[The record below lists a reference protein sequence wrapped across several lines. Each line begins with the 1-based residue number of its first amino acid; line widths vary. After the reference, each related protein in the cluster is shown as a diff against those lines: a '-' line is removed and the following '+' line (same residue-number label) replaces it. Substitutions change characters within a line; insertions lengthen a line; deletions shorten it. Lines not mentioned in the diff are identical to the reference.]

1 MSNKQLRRNLSGLS
15 SGGDQEQ
22 FIFDI
27 AFSDE
32 TPVQREFLDDMGYPI
47 LVNEILR
54 HDNPTKIDLARLNN
68 GAPLLYQ
75 HNHDLPIGKVVEGSA
90 RIDPDGVGRCQIQ
103 FSAVGDLANE
113 VRLKVIE
120 GTLSKISFGYD
131 LTEYEQVGDDL
142 LAYFAPFEV
151 SIVSV
156 PASDNVGINRNKPE
170 KSEIKLSLNKG
181 IQRNAETNK
190 EIPKMADEIIKEEVV
205 EVIEELE
212 LTPEEIE
219 EIRKMREKRDIDE
232 EEVEEII
239 EEKIELSD
247 DEIRA
252 VRAMREGKRAKPA
265 RTVYRATRS
274 AVSRDSEQNLMK
286 GYDLGKAIRAKVNG
300 SALNGRELE
309 VHQELARNAVSN
321 HGGIFIPGSALARAA
336 SAGVVAS
343 KVTKITPDGL
353 EMSEFLDVVLQ
364 RSVLGRLNIT
374 KYDNLVQ
381 PLTLPKMSKNAVD
394 SFGWVNENGV
404 SPETD
409 IAVESFTMTP
419 KNFTGGIP
427 MSKYSLQTVPD
438 LERIVVDHIMRGS
451 QIALEK
457 TLFAAAGANA
467 SYAPKSINDMFIA
480 TALKSTAFKYDEI
493 LTEIAKMRDAGF
505 YESMT
510 CVMTDATKAA
520 LMTTL
525 KTAGVPGYIV
535 DEITNTMCGL
545 PVETTGLVGD
555 NKIYVGDW
563 SNIVLGSWGS
573 VELDMDDTTYRTS
586 GAVVPRIWL
595 NADVGYRH
603 DGALKVLTPKAG
615 TTTP

>member
-1 MSNKQLRRNLSGLS
+1 MNKQLRRNLSGLAA
-15 SGGDQEQ
+15 GGDEQ
-22 FIFDI
+22 KYIFDI

-32 TPVQREFLDDMGYPI
+32 TPVQREFFDDNGNPI
-47 LVNEILR
+47 LLNEILR
-54 HDNPTKIDLARLNN
+54 HDNPERIDLTRLNN

-103 FSAVGDLANE
+103 FSAVNELANE
-113 VRLKVIE
+113 VRQMVIE

-142 LAYFAPFEV
+142 MAYFAPYEV

-156 PASDNVGINRNKPE
+156 PASDSVGINRE

-190 EIPKMADEIIKEEVV
+190 EIPKMADEIFKE

-212 LTPEEIE
+212 LTPEEVE
-219 EIRKMREKRDIDE
+219 EIRKLRAKREEEEIVEE
-232 EEVEEII
+232 EEVIE
-239 EEKIELSD
+239 EEKIELSE
-247 DEIRA
+247 DEVRA
-252 VRAMREGKRAKPA
+252 VRAMREGKRAKPI
-265 RTVYRATRS
+265 RTVVRATRS
-274 AVSRDSEQNLMK
+274 RDNEQNLMK

-300 SALNGRELE
+300 GQLSGRELE
-309 VHQELARNAVSN
+309 VHQELARSAKSS
-321 HGGIFIPGSALARAA
+321 HGGIFIPGNALARAA
-336 SAGVVAS
+336 GAGVTAT
-343 KVTKITPDGL
+343 KVKSITPDGL
-353 EMSEFLDVVLQ
+353 DMSSFLDVVLQ

-374 KYDNLVQ
+374 KYDNLTQ
-381 PLTLPKMSKNAVD
+381 PLTLPKMTKNAVD
-394 SFGWVNENGV
+394 AFGWVDENGA
-404 SPETD
+404 SPEGD
-409 IAVESFTMTP
+409 ISVESFTMTP
-419 KNFTGGIP
+419 KNFTGGVP

-438 LERIVVDHIMRGS
+438 LERIVVEHIMRGS

-457 TLFAAAGANA
+457 TLFAAAAANSA
-467 SYAPKSINDMFIA
+467 HAPKSINDMFSA
-480 TALKSTAFKYDEI
+480 TALKSATFKYEEI
-493 LTEIAKMRDAGF
+493 LAEIAKMRDLGF

-510 CVMTDATKAA
+510 CVMTDATKAT

-535 DEITNTMCGL
+535 DEITNSMCGL

-555 NKIYVGDW
+555 GKIYVGDW

-573 VELDMDDTTYRTS
+573 VELDMDDTTYRS
-586 GAVVPRIWL
+586 QGAVVPRIWL

-603 DGALKVLTPKAG
+603 DDALKVLTPKAG
-615 TTTP
+615 TTTS

>member
-1 MSNKQLRRNLSGLS
+1 MSKKQLRRNLSGLS

-22 FIFDI
+22 YIFDI

-32 TPVQREFLDDMGYPI
+32 TPVVREFLDDNGYPI

-54 HDNPTKIDLARLNN
+54 HDNPAKIDLSRLNN

-75 HNHDLPIGKVVEGSA
+75 HNHELPIGKVVEGSA

-103 FSAVGDLANE
+103 FSAVGDLTNE
-113 VRLKVIE
+113 VRLKIIE

-131 LTEYEQVGDDL
+131 LTEYELIGEDL
-142 LAYFAPFEV
+142 MTYFAPYEV
-151 SIVSV
+151 SVVSV
-156 PASDNVGINRNKPE
+156 PASDSVGINRNKPE
-170 KSEIKLSLNKG
+170 KSEIKLSLNKN

-190 EIPKMADEIIKEEVV
+190 EIQKMADEIIKEEV
-205 EVIEELE
+205 EQIEELE
-212 LTPEEIE
+212 LTPDEIE
-219 EIRKMREKRDIDE
+219 EIRKMRAKRE
-232 EEVEEII
+232 EEVVEEEEPEE
-239 EEKIELSD
+239 EEKIELT
-247 DEIRA
+247 EEE
-252 VRAMREGKRAKPA
+252 VRSIKAMREGKRAKPV
-265 RTVYRATRS
+265 RPVYRATRS
-274 AVSRDSEQNLMK
+274 RDTEQNLMK
-286 GYDLGKAIRAKVNG
+286 DYNLGKAIRAKMNG
-300 SALNGRELE
+300 GTLNGRELE
-309 VHQELARNAVSN
+309 VHQELARNATSN
-321 HGGIFIPGSALARAA
+321 HGGIFIPGNALARAA
-336 SAGVVAS
+336 GAGVTAS
-343 KVTKITPDGL
+343 KVAKITPDGL
-353 EMSEFLDVVLQ
+353 DMSSFLDVVLQ

-374 KYDNLVQ
+374 KYDNLTT

-394 SFGWVNENGV
+394 SFGWVDENGAG
-404 SPETD
+404 PETD

-419 KNFTGGIP
+419 KNFSGGVP

-438 LERIVVDHIMRGS
+438 LERIVVEHIMRGS

-457 TLFAAAGANA
+457 TLFAAAGVNTAK
-467 SYAPKSINDMFIA
+467 APKSINDMFSA
-480 TALKSTAFKYDEI
+480 TALKSTSYKYEEI
-493 LTEIAKMRDAGF
+493 LAEIAKMRDAGF

-573 VELDMDDTTYRTS
+573 VELDMDDTTYRS
-586 GAVVPRIWL
+586 QGAIVPRIWL

-603 DGALKVLTPKAG
+603 DDALKVLVPKVG
-615 TTTP
+615 P

>member
-1 MSNKQLRRNLSGLS
+1 MNKLRRSLPGLS
-15 SGGDQEQ
+15 AGGDQEQ
-22 FIFDI
+22 YIFDV

-32 TPVQREFLDDMGYPI
+32 TPVQREFLDENGYPI
-47 LVNEILR
+47 IVNEILL
-54 HDNPTKIDLARLNN
+54 HDNPAKIDLSRLNN

-103 FSAVGDLANE
+103 FSAVSDLANE
-113 VRLKVIE
+113 VRQMVLENI
-120 GTLSKISFGYD
+120 LQKISFGYE
-131 LTEYEQVGDDL
+131 LTEYELNGDDL
-142 LAYFAPFEV
+142 TAYFAPYEV

-170 KSEIKLSLNKG
+170 KSQIKLALNKH

-190 EIPKMADEIIKEEVV
+190 ENLKMADEVIKEEVV
-205 EVIEELE
+205 EEVVEELV
-212 LTPEEIE
+212 LTDDEIE
-219 EIRKMREKRDIDE
+219 EIRKMRAKRE
-232 EEVEEII
+232 EEVAEEEIE
-239 EEKIELSD
+239 EEKIELTE
-247 DEIRA
+247 DE
-252 VRAMREGKRAKPA
+252 VRSIKAAREGKRSKPV
-265 RTVYRATRS
+265 RTVRVTRS
-274 AVSRDSEQNLMK
+274 ARDTEQNLMK
-286 GYDLGKAIRAKVNG
+286 DYNLGKAIRAKMNG

-321 HGGIFIPGSALARAA
+321 HGGIFIPGNALARAA
-336 SAGVVAS
+336 GAGVTATKVA
-343 KVTKITPDGL
+343 KITPDGL
-353 EMSEFLDVVLQ
+353 DMSSFLDVVLQ

-374 KYDNLVQ
+374 KYDNLST
-381 PLTLPKMSKNAVD
+381 PLTLPKMTKNAVD
-394 SFGWVNENGV
+394 AFGWVDENGAG
-404 SPETD
+404 PETD

-419 KNFTGGIP
+419 KNFSGGIP

-438 LERIVVDHIMRGS
+438 LERIVVEHIMKGS

-457 TLFAAAGANA
+457 TLFAAAGVNGAK
-467 SYAPKSINDMFIA
+467 APKSINDMFAA
-480 TALKSTAFKYDEI
+480 TTLKETSFQYASI
-493 LTEIAKMRDAGF
+493 LSEIAKMRDAGF

-545 PVETTGLVGD
+545 PVETTGLVGEG
-555 NKIYVGDW
+555 KIYVGDW

-573 VELDMDDTTYRTS
+573 VELDMDDTTYRS
-586 GAVVPRIWL
+586 QGAIIPRIWL

-603 DGALKVLTPKAG
+603 DNALKVLVPKGAS
-615 TTTP
+615 TAP

>member
-1 MSNKQLRRNLSGLS
+1 MSKQLRRNLSGLS

-32 TPVQREFLDDMGYPI
+32 TPVQREFLDEKGYPI

-54 HDNPTKIDLARLNN
+54 HDNPAKIDLTRLNN

-103 FSAVGDLANE
+103 FSAVGELSNE

-120 GTLSKISFGYD
+120 ETLSKISFGYD
-131 LTEYEQVGDDL
+131 LTEYELIGDDL
-142 LAYFAPFEV
+142 MAYFAPYEV

-156 PASDNVGINRNKPE
+156 PASDSVGFNRNKPE
-170 KSEIKLSLNKG
+170 RSEIKLSINKG
-181 IQRNAETNK
+181 TQRNAETNK
-190 EIPKMADEIIKEEVV
+190 ENLKMTDEIIEEVIDV
-205 EVIEELE
+205 VEELE

-219 EIRKMREKRDIDE
+219 EVRKMRAKRDE
-232 EEVEEII
+232 EEVIEEII
-239 EEKIELSD
+239 EEEKIELSD
-247 DEIRA
+247 DEVRA
-252 VRAMREGKRAKPA
+252 VRAMREGKRAKPV

-274 AVSRDSEQNLMK
+274 AASRDSEQNLMK
-286 GYDLGKAIRAKVNG
+286 DYNLGKAIRAKVNG
-300 SALNGRELE
+300 QALNGRELE
-309 VHQELARNAVSN
+309 VHQELARHAKSN
-321 HGGIFIPGSALARAA
+321 HGGIFIPGNALARAA
-336 SAGVVAS
+336 GAGNGVVAS
-343 KVTKITPDGL
+343 KVAKITPDGL
-353 EMSEFLDVVLQ
+353 DMSSFLDVVLQ

-374 KYDNLVQ
+374 KYDNLNQ
-381 PLTLPKMSKNAVD
+381 PLTLPKMTKNAVD
-394 SFGWVNENGV
+394 AFGWVDENGV
-404 SPETD
+404 SPEAD

-419 KNFTGGIP
+419 KNFTGGVP

-438 LERIVVDHIMRGS
+438 LERIVVEHIMRGS

-457 TLFAAAGANA
+457 TLFAAAAANSA
-467 SYAPKSINDMFIA
+467 HAPKSINDMFKA
-480 TALKSTAFKYDEI
+480 TELKSNSFQYAEI

-545 PVETTGLVGD
+545 PVETTGLVGEG
-555 NKIYVGDW
+555 KIYVGDW

-573 VELDMDDTTYRTS
+573 VELDMDDTTYRS
-586 GAVVPRIWL
+586 QGAVVPRIWL

-603 DGALKVLTPKAG
+603 DDALKVLTPKA
-615 TTTP
+615 TTK

>member
-1 MSNKQLRRNLSGLS
+1 MSKKQLRRNLPGLS
-15 SGGDQEQ
+15 AGGDQEKY
-22 FIFDI
+22 IFDI

-32 TPVQREFLDDMGYPI
+32 TPVQREFLDEMGNPI

-54 HDNPTKIDLARLNN
+54 HDNPERIDLTRLNN

-75 HNHDLPIGKVVEGSA
+75 HNHDLPIGKVVEGTA
-90 RIDPDGVGRCQIQ
+90 RIDADGVGRCQIQ

-142 LAYFAPFEV
+142 MAYFAPYEV

-156 PASDNVGINRNKPE
+156 PASDNVGINRE

-181 IQRNAETNK
+181 TRRNAETNK
-190 EIPKMADEIIKEEVV
+190 EIPKMADEIIKEEV
-205 EVIEELE
+205 IEELE
-212 LTPEEIE
+212 LTPEEVE
-219 EIRKMREKRDIDE
+219 EIRKLRAKREEEEIVEE
-232 EEVEEII
+232 EEVIE

-252 VRAMREGKRAKPA
+252 VRAMREGKRAKPI
-265 RTVYRATRS
+265 RTVVRATRS
-274 AVSRDSEQNLMK
+274 RDNEQNLMK

-300 SALNGRELE
+300 GQLSGRELE
-309 VHQELARNAVSN
+309 VHQELARSAKSS
-321 HGGIFIPGSALARAA
+321 HGGIFIPGNALARAA
-336 SAGVVAS
+336 GAGVTAT
-343 KVTKITPDGL
+343 KVKSITPDGL
-353 EMSEFLDVVLQ
+353 DMSSFLDVVLQ

-374 KYDNLVQ
+374 KYDNLTQ
-381 PLTLPKMSKNAVD
+381 PLTLPKMTKNAVD
-394 SFGWVNENGV
+394 AFGWVDENGA
-404 SPETD
+404 SPEGD
-409 IAVESFTMTP
+409 ISVESFTMTP
-419 KNFTGGIP
+419 KNFTGGVP

-438 LERIVVDHIMRGS
+438 LERIVVEHIMRGS

-457 TLFAAAGANA
+457 TLFAAAAANSA
-467 SYAPKSINDMFIA
+467 HAPKSINDMFSA
-480 TALKSTAFKYDEI
+480 TALKSATFKYEEI
-493 LTEIAKMRDAGF
+493 LAEIAKMRDLGF

-510 CVMTDATKAA
+510 CVMTDATKAT

-535 DEITNTMCGL
+535 DEITNSMCGL

-555 NKIYVGDW
+555 GKIYVGDW

-573 VELDMDDTTYRTS
+573 VELDMDDTTYRS
-586 GAVVPRIWL
+586 QGAVVPRIWL

-603 DGALKVLTPKAG
+603 DDALKVLTPKAG

>member
-1 MSNKQLRRNLSGLS
+1 MSKKQLRRNLSVLS

-22 FIFDI
+22 YIFDI

-32 TPVQREFLDDMGYPI
+32 TPVVREFLDDNGYPI

-54 HDNPTKIDLARLNN
+54 HDNPAKIDLSRLNN

-75 HNHDLPIGKVVEGSA
+75 HNHELPIGKVVEGSA

-103 FSAVGDLANE
+103 FSAVGDLTNE
-113 VRLKVIE
+113 IRLKIIE

-131 LTEYEQVGDDL
+131 LTEYELIGEDL
-142 LAYFAPFEV
+142 MAYFAPYEV
-151 SIVSV
+151 SVVSV

-170 KSEIKLSLNKG
+170 KSEIKLSLNKN

-190 EIPKMADEIIKEEVV
+190 EIQKMADEIIKEEV
-205 EVIEELE
+205 EQIEELE
-212 LTPEEIE
+212 LTPDEIE
-219 EIRKMREKRDIDE
+219 EIRKMRAKRE
-232 EEVEEII
+232 EEVVEEEEPEE
-239 EEKIELSD
+239 EEKIELT
-247 DEIRA
+247 EEE
-252 VRAMREGKRAKPA
+252 VRSIKAMREGKRAKPV
-265 RTVYRATRS
+265 RPVYRATRS
-274 AVSRDSEQNLMK
+274 RDTEQNLMK
-286 GYDLGKAIRAKVNG
+286 DYNLGKAIRAKMNG
-300 SALNGRELE
+300 GTLNGRELE
-309 VHQELARNAVSN
+309 VHKELARNATSN
-321 HGGIFIPGSALARAA
+321 HGGIFIPGNALARAA
-336 SAGVVAS
+336 GAGVTAS
-343 KVTKITPDGL
+343 KVAKITPDGL
-353 EMSEFLDVVLQ
+353 DMSSFLDVVLQ

-374 KYDNLVQ
+374 KYDNLTT

-394 SFGWVNENGV
+394 SFGWVDENGAG
-404 SPETD
+404 PETD

-419 KNFTGGIP
+419 KNFSGGVP

-438 LERIVVDHIMRGS
+438 LERIVVEHIMRGS

-457 TLFAAAGANA
+457 TLFAAAGVNTAK
-467 SYAPKSINDMFIA
+467 APKSINDMFSA
-480 TALKSTAFKYDEI
+480 TALKSTSYKYEEI
-493 LTEIAKMRDAGF
+493 LAEIAKMRDAGF

-573 VELDMDDTTYRTS
+573 VELDMDDTTYRS
-586 GAVVPRIWL
+586 QGAIVPRIWL

-603 DGALKVLTPKAG
+603 DDALKVLVPKVG
-615 TTTP
+615 P

>member
-15 SGGDQEQ
+15 AGGDQEQ
-22 FIFDI
+22 YVFDI

-54 HDNPTKIDLARLNN
+54 HDNPAKIDLTRLNN

-103 FSAVGDLANE
+103 FSAIGELANE
-113 VRLKVIE
+113 VRLKVVE

-181 IQRNAETNK
+181 TQRNAETPNK
-190 EIPKMADEIIKEEVV
+190 EILKMADEIIKEEVI

-212 LTPEEIE
+212 LTPDEIE
-219 EIRKMREKRDIDE
+219 EIRKMREKRDEEVIE
-232 EEVEEII
+232 EEIV
-239 EEKIELSD
+239 EEKIELSE

-252 VRAMREGKRAKPA
+252 VRAMRDGKRAKPV
-265 RTVYRATRS
+265 RTVVRATRS
-274 AVSRDSEQNLMK
+274 AASRDTEQNLLK
-286 GYDLGKAIRAKVNG
+286 DYNLGKAIRAKVNG
-300 SALNGRELE
+300 DALSGRELE
-309 VHQELARNAVSN
+309 VHQELARNAKSS
-321 HGGIFIPGSALARAA
+321 HGGIFIPGNALARAA
-336 SAGVVAS
+336 GAGVVAS

-353 EMSEFLDVVLQ
+353 DMSSFLDVVLQ

-374 KYDNLVQ
+374 KYDNLTQ
-381 PLTLPKMSKNAVD
+381 PLTLPKMTKNAVD
-394 SFGWVNENGV
+394 AFGWVDENGV

-419 KNFTGGIP
+419 KNFTGGVP

-438 LERIVVDHIMRGS
+438 LERIVVEHIMRGS

-457 TLFAAAGANA
+457 TLFAAAGANSA
-467 SYAPKSINDMFIA
+467 HAPKSINDMFTA
-480 TALKSTAFKYDEI
+480 TALKSTSFQYSDI
-493 LTEIAKMRDAGF
+493 LQEIAKMRDAGF

-525 KTAGVPGYIV
+525 KTDGVPGYIV

-545 PVETTGLVGD
+545 PVETTGLVGEG
-555 NKIYVGDW
+555 KIYVGDW

-573 VELDMDDTTYRTS
+573 VELDMDDTTYRSS
-586 GAVVPRIWL
+586 GAIVPRIWL

-603 DGALKVLTPKAG
+603 DDALKVLVPKA
-615 TTTP
+615 TTTTK

>member
-1 MSNKQLRRNLSGLS
+1 MSKKQLRRNLSGLS

-22 FIFDI
+22 YIFDI

-32 TPVQREFLDDMGYPI
+32 TPVVREFLDDNGYPI

-54 HDNPTKIDLARLNN
+54 HDNPAKIDLSRLNN
-68 GAPLLYQ
+68 AAPLLYQ
-75 HNHDLPIGKVVEGSA
+75 HNHELPIGKVVEGSA

-103 FSAVGDLANE
+103 FSAVGDLTNE
-113 VRLKVIE
+113 VRLKIIE

-131 LTEYEQVGDDL
+131 LTEYELIGEDL
-142 LAYFAPFEV
+142 MAYFAPYEV
-151 SIVSV
+151 SVVSV

-170 KSEIKLSLNKG
+170 KSEIKLSLNKN

-190 EIPKMADEIIKEEVV
+190 EIPKMADEIIKDEV
-205 EVIEELE
+205 EKIEELE
-212 LTPEEIE
+212 LTPDEIE
-219 EIRKMREKRDIDE
+219 EIRKMRAERE
-232 EEVEEII
+232 EEVVEEEEPE
-239 EEKIELSD
+239 EEKIELT
-247 DEIRA
+247 EEE
-252 VRAMREGKRAKPA
+252 VRSIKAMREGKRAKPV
-265 RTVYRATRS
+265 RPVYRATRS
-274 AVSRDSEQNLMK
+274 RDTEQNLMK
-286 GYDLGKAIRAKVNG
+286 DYNLGKAIRAKMNG
-300 SALNGRELE
+300 GTLNGRELE
-309 VHQELARNAVSN
+309 VHQELARNATSN
-321 HGGIFIPGSALARAA
+321 HGGIFIPGNALARAVG
-336 SAGVVAS
+336 AGVTAS
-343 KVTKITPDGL
+343 KVAKITPDGL
-353 EMSEFLDVVLQ
+353 DMSSFLDVVLQ

-374 KYDNLVQ
+374 KYDNLTT
-381 PLTLPKMSKNAVD
+381 PLTLPKMSQNAVD
-394 SFGWVNENGV
+394 SFGWVDENGAG
-404 SPETD
+404 PETD

-419 KNFTGGIP
+419 KNFSGGVP

-438 LERIVVDHIMRGS
+438 LERIVVEHIMRGS

-457 TLFAAAGANA
+457 TLFAAAGVNTAK
-467 SYAPKSINDMFIA
+467 APKSINDMFSA
-480 TALKSTAFKYDEI
+480 TALKSTSYKYEEI
-493 LTEIAKMRDAGF
+493 LAEIAKRRDAGF

-573 VELDMDDTTYRTS
+573 VELDMDDTTYRS
-586 GAVVPRIWL
+586 QGAIVPRIWL

-603 DGALKVLTPKAG
+603 DDALKVLVPKVG
-615 TTTP
+615 P

>member
-1 MSNKQLRRNLSGLS
+1 MSKKQLRRNLSGLAA
-15 SGGDQEQ
+15 GGDQEKY
-22 FIFDI
+22 IFDI

-32 TPVQREFLDDMGYPI
+32 TPVQREFWDEMGNPI
-47 LVNEILR
+47 ILNEVLR
-54 HDNPTKIDLARLNN
+54 HDNPERIDLTRLNN

-103 FSAVGDLANE
+103 FSAVNELANE
-113 VRLKVIE
+113 VRQMVIE

-142 LAYFAPFEV
+142 MAYFAPYEV

-156 PASDNVGINRNKPE
+156 PASDNVGINRE

-181 IQRNAETNK
+181 TQRNAETNK
-190 EIPKMADEIIKEEVV
+190 EIPKMADEIIKEEV
-205 EVIEELE
+205 IEELE
-212 LTPEEIE
+212 LTPEEVE
-219 EIRKMREKRDIDE
+219 EIRKLRVKREEEEIVE
-232 EEVEEII
+232 EEVIE
-239 EEKIELSD
+239 EEKIELSE
-247 DEIRA
+247 DEVRA
-252 VRAMREGKRAKPA
+252 VRAMREGKRAKPI
-265 RTVYRATRS
+265 RTVVRATRS
-274 AVSRDSEQNLMK
+274 RDNEQNLMK

-300 SALNGRELE
+300 GQLSGRELE
-309 VHQELARNAVSN
+309 VHQELARSAKSN
-321 HGGIFIPGSALARAA
+321 HGGIFIPGNALARAA
-336 SAGVVAS
+336 GAGVTAT
-343 KVTKITPDGL
+343 KVKSITPDGL
-353 EMSEFLDVVLQ
+353 DMSSFLDVVLQ

-374 KYDNLVQ
+374 KYDNLTQ
-381 PLTLPKMSKNAVD
+381 PLTLPKMTKNAVD
-394 SFGWVNENGV
+394 AFGWVDENGA
-404 SPETD
+404 SPEAD
-409 IAVESFTMTP
+409 ISVESFTMQP
-419 KNFTGGIP
+419 KNFTGGVP

-438 LERIVVDHIMRGS
+438 LERIVVEHIMRGS

-457 TLFAAAGANA
+457 TLFAAAAANSA
-467 SYAPKSINDMFIA
+467 HAPKSINDMFSA
-480 TALKSTAFKYDEI
+480 TALKSATFKYEEI
-493 LTEIAKMRDAGF
+493 LAEIAKMRDLGF

-510 CVMTDATKAA
+510 CVMTDATKAT

-555 NKIYVGDW
+555 GKIYVGDW

-573 VELDMDDTTYRTS
+573 VELDMDDTTYRS
-586 GAVVPRIWL
+586 QGAVVPRIWL

-603 DGALKVLTPKAG
+603 DDALKVLTPKAS

>member
-1 MSNKQLRRNLSGLS
+1 MSKKQLRRNLSGLS

-22 FIFDI
+22 YIFDI

-32 TPVQREFLDDMGYPI
+32 TPVVREFLDDNGYPI

-54 HDNPTKIDLARLNN
+54 HDNPAKIDLSRLNN

-75 HNHDLPIGKVVEGSA
+75 HNHELPIGKVVEGSA

-103 FSAVGDLANE
+103 FSAVGDLTNE
-113 VRLKVIE
+113 VRLKIIE

-131 LTEYEQVGDDL
+131 LTEYELIGEDL
-142 LAYFAPFEV
+142 MAYFAPYEV
-151 SIVSV
+151 SVVSV
-156 PASDNVGINRNKPE
+156 PASDSVGINRNKPE
-170 KSEIKLSLNKG
+170 KSEIKLSLNKN

-190 EIPKMADEIIKEEVV
+190 EIQKMADEIIKEEV
-205 EVIEELE
+205 EQIEELE
-212 LTPEEIE
+212 LTPDEIE
-219 EIRKMREKRDIDE
+219 EIRKMRAKRE
-232 EEVEEII
+232 EEVVEEEEPEE
-239 EEKIELSD
+239 EEKIELT
-247 DEIRA
+247 EEE
-252 VRAMREGKRAKPA
+252 VRSIKAMREGKRAKPV
-265 RTVYRATRS
+265 RPVYRATRS
-274 AVSRDSEQNLMK
+274 RDTEQNLMK
-286 GYDLGKAIRAKVNG
+286 DYNLGKAIRAKMNG
-300 SALNGRELE
+300 GTLNGRELE
-309 VHQELARNAVSN
+309 VHQELARNATSN
-321 HGGIFIPGSALARAA
+321 HGGIFIPGNALARAA
-336 SAGVVAS
+336 GAGVTAS
-343 KVTKITPDGL
+343 KVAKITPDGL
-353 EMSEFLDVVLQ
+353 DMSSFLDVVLQ

-374 KYDNLVQ
+374 KYDNLTT

-394 SFGWVNENGV
+394 SFGWVDENGAG
-404 SPETD
+404 PETD

-419 KNFTGGIP
+419 KNFSGGVP

-438 LERIVVDHIMRGS
+438 LERIVVEHIMRGS

-457 TLFAAAGANA
+457 TLFAAAGVNTAK
-467 SYAPKSINDMFIA
+467 APKSINDMFSA
-480 TALKSTAFKYDEI
+480 TALKSTSYKYEEI
-493 LTEIAKMRDAGF
+493 LAEIAKMRDAGF

-573 VELDMDDTTYRTS
+573 VELDMDDTTYRS
-586 GAVVPRIWL
+586 QGAIVPRIWL

-603 DGALKVLTPKAG
+603 DDALKVLVPKVG
-615 TTTP
+615 P

>member
-1 MSNKQLRRNLSGLS
+1 MSKKQLRRNLSGLS

-22 FIFDI
+22 YIFDI

-32 TPVQREFLDDMGYPI
+32 TPVVREFLDDNGYPI

-54 HDNPTKIDLARLNN
+54 HDNPAKIDLSRLNN

-75 HNHDLPIGKVVEGSA
+75 HNHELPIGKVVEGSA

-103 FSAVGDLANE
+103 FSAVGDLTNE
-113 VRLKVIE
+113 VRLKIIE

-131 LTEYEQVGDDL
+131 LTEYELIGEDL
-142 LAYFAPFEV
+142 MAYFAPYEV
-151 SIVSV
+151 SVVSV

-170 KSEIKLSLNKG
+170 KSEIKLSLNKN

-190 EIPKMADEIIKEEVV
+190 EIPKMADEIIKDEV
-205 EVIEELE
+205 EQIEELE
-212 LTPEEIE
+212 LTPDEIE
-219 EIRKMREKRDIDE
+219 EIRKMRAKRE
-232 EEVEEII
+232 EEVVEEEEPEE
-239 EEKIELSD
+239 EEKIELT
-247 DEIRA
+247 DEE
-252 VRAMREGKRAKPA
+252 VRSIKAMREGKRAKPV
-265 RTVYRATRS
+265 RPVYRATRS
-274 AVSRDSEQNLMK
+274 RDTEQNLMK
-286 GYDLGKAIRAKVNG
+286 DYNLGKAIRAKMNG
-300 SALNGRELE
+300 GTLNGRELE
-309 VHQELARNAVSN
+309 VHQELARNANSN

-336 SAGVVAS
+336 GAGVTAS
-343 KVTKITPDGL
+343 KVAKITPDGL
-353 EMSEFLDVVLQ
+353 DMSSFLDVVLQ

-374 KYDNLVQ
+374 KYDNLTQ
-381 PLTLPKMSKNAVD
+381 PLTLPKMTKNAVD
-394 SFGWVNENGV
+394 AFGWVDENGA
-404 SPETD
+404 SSEGD
-409 IAVESFTMTP
+409 ISVESFTMTP
-419 KNFTGGIP
+419 KNFSGGVP

-438 LERIVVDHIMRGS
+438 LERIVVEHIMRGS

-457 TLFAAAGANA
+457 TLFAAAGVNTAK
-467 SYAPKSINDMFIA
+467 APKSINDMFSA
-480 TALKSTAFKYDEI
+480 TALKSTSYKYEEI
-493 LTEIAKMRDAGF
+493 LAEIAKMRDAGF

-573 VELDMDDTTYRTS
+573 VELDMDDTTYRS
-586 GAVVPRIWL
+586 QGAIVPRIWL

-603 DGALKVLTPKAG
+603 DDALKVLVPKVG
-615 TTTP
+615 P

>member
-1 MSNKQLRRNLSGLS
+1 MNKLRRSLPGLS
-15 SGGDQEQ
+15 AGGDQEQ
-22 FIFDI
+22 YIFDV

-32 TPVQREFLDDMGYPI
+32 TPVQREFLDENGYPI
-47 LVNEILR
+47 IVNEILL
-54 HDNPTKIDLARLNN
+54 HDNPAKIDLSRLNN

-103 FSAVGDLANE
+103 FSAVSDLANE
-113 VRLKVIE
+113 VRQLVLENI
-120 GTLSKISFGYD
+120 LQKISFGYE
-131 LTEYEQVGDDL
+131 LTEYELNGDDL
-142 LAYFAPFEV
+142 TAYFAPYEV

-170 KSEIKLSLNKG
+170 KSQIKLALNKH

-190 EIPKMADEIIKEEVV
+190 ENLKMADEVIKEEVV
-205 EVIEELE
+205 EEVVEELV
-212 LTPEEIE
+212 LTDDEIE
-219 EIRKMREKRDIDE
+219 EIRKMRAKRE
-232 EEVEEII
+232 EEVAEEEIE
-239 EEKIELSD
+239 EEKIELTE
-247 DEIRA
+247 DE
-252 VRAMREGKRAKPA
+252 VRSIKAAREGKRSKPV
-265 RTVYRATRS
+265 RTVRVTRS
-274 AVSRDSEQNLMK
+274 ARDTEQNLMK
-286 GYDLGKAIRAKVNG
+286 DYNLGKAIRAKMNG

-321 HGGIFIPGSALARAA
+321 HGGIFIPGNALARAA
-336 SAGVVAS
+336 GAGVTATKVA
-343 KVTKITPDGL
+343 KITPDGL
-353 EMSEFLDVVLQ
+353 DMSSFLDVVLQ

-374 KYDNLVQ
+374 KYDNLTT
-381 PLTLPKMSKNAVD
+381 PLTLPKMTKNAVD
-394 SFGWVNENGV
+394 AFGWVDENGAG
-404 SPETD
+404 PETD

-419 KNFTGGIP
+419 KNFSGGIP

-438 LERIVVDHIMRGS
+438 LERIVVEHIMRGS

-467 SYAPKSINDMFIA
+467 KNAPKSINDMFAA
-480 TALKSTAFKYDEI
+480 TALKSTTWKYEEI
-493 LTEIAKMRDAGF
+493 LAEIAKMRDLGF

-535 DEITNTMCGL
+535 DEVSNTMCGL

-555 NKIYVGDW
+555 GKIYVGSWD
-563 SNIVLGSWGS
+563 NIVLGSWGS
-573 VELDMDDTTYRTS
+573 VELDLDDTTYRS
-586 GAVVPRIWL
+586 QGAIVPRIWL

-603 DGALKVLTPKAG
+603 DDAIKVLTPKAG
-615 TTTP
+615 TTNP

>member
-1 MSNKQLRRNLSGLS
+1 MKKQLRRNLSGLAAC
-15 SGGDQEQ
+15 GHQEKY
-22 FIFDI
+22 IFDI

-32 TPVQREFLDDMGYPI
+32 TPVQREFLDEMGNPI
-47 LVNEILR
+47 LLNEVLR
-54 HDNPTKIDLARLNN
+54 HDNPERIDLTRLNN

-103 FSAVGDLANE
+103 FSAVNELANE
-113 VRLKVIE
+113 VRQMVIE

-142 LAYFAPFEV
+142 MAYFAPYEV

-156 PASDNVGINRNKPE
+156 PASDNVGINRE

-181 IQRNAETNK
+181 TQRNAETNK
-190 EIPKMADEIIKEEVV
+190 EIPKMADEIIKEEV
-205 EVIEELE
+205 IEELE
-212 LTPEEIE
+212 LTPEEVE
-219 EIRKMREKRDIDE
+219 EIRKLRAKRE
-232 EEVEEII
+232 EEVVVEEEEVIE
-239 EEKIELSD
+239 EEKIELSE
-247 DEIRA
+247 DEVRA
-252 VRAMREGKRAKPA
+252 VRAMREGKRAKPI
-265 RTVYRATRS
+265 RTVVRATRS
-274 AVSRDSEQNLMK
+274 RDNEQNLMK

-300 SALNGRELE
+300 GQLSGRELE
-309 VHQELARNAVSN
+309 VHQELARSAKSN
-321 HGGIFIPGSALARAA
+321 HGGIFIPGNALARAA
-336 SAGVVAS
+336 GAGVTAT
-343 KVTKITPDGL
+343 KVKSITPDGL
-353 EMSEFLDVVLQ
+353 DMSSFLDVVLQ

-374 KYDNLVQ
+374 KYDNLTQ
-381 PLTLPKMSKNAVD
+381 PLTLPKMTKNAVD
-394 SFGWVNENGV
+394 AFGWVDENGA
-404 SPETD
+404 SPEAD
-409 IAVESFTMTP
+409 ISVESFTMQP
-419 KNFTGGIP
+419 KNFTGGVP

-438 LERIVVDHIMRGS
+438 LERIVVEHIMRGS

-457 TLFAAAGANA
+457 TLFAAAAANSA
-467 SYAPKSINDMFIA
+467 HAPKSINDMFSA
-480 TALKSTAFKYDEI
+480 TALKSATFKYEEI
-493 LTEIAKMRDAGF
+493 LAEIAKMRDLGF

-510 CVMTDATKAA
+510 CVMTDATKAT

-555 NKIYVGDW
+555 GKIYVGDW

-573 VELDMDDTTYRTS
+573 VELDMDDTTYRS
-586 GAVVPRIWL
+586 QGAVVPRIWL

-603 DGALKVLTPKAG
+603 DDALKVLTPKAS

>member
-1 MSNKQLRRNLSGLS
+1 MSKKQLRRNLSGLAA
-15 SGGDQEQ
+15 GGDQENY
-22 FIFDI
+22 IFDI

-32 TPVQREFLDDMGYPI
+32 TPVQREFLDEMGNPI
-47 LVNEILR
+47 LLNEVLR
-54 HDNPTKIDLARLNN
+54 HDNPERIDLTRLNN

-103 FSAVGDLANE
+103 FSAVNELANE
-113 VRLKVIE
+113 VRQMVIE

-142 LAYFAPFEV
+142 MAYFAPYEV

-156 PASDNVGINRNKPE
+156 PASDNVGINRE

-181 IQRNAETNK
+181 TQRNAETNK
-190 EIPKMADEIIKEEVV
+190 EIPKMADDIIKE

-212 LTPEEIE
+212 LTPEEVE
-219 EIRKMREKRDIDE
+219 EIRKLRAKREE
-232 EEVEEII
+232 EEVVEEEVIE
-239 EEKIELSD
+239 EEKIELSE
-247 DEIRA
+247 DEVRA
-252 VRAMREGKRAKPA
+252 VRAMREGKRAKPI
-265 RTVYRATRS
+265 RTVVRATRS
-274 AVSRDSEQNLMK
+274 RDNEQNLMK

-300 SALNGRELE
+300 GQLSGRELE
-309 VHQELARNAVSN
+309 VHQELARSAKSS
-321 HGGIFIPGSALARAA
+321 HGGIFIPGNALARAA
-336 SAGVVAS
+336 GAGVTAT
-343 KVTKITPDGL
+343 KVKSITPDGL
-353 EMSEFLDVVLQ
+353 DMSSFLDVVLQ

-374 KYDNLVQ
+374 KYDNLTQ
-381 PLTLPKMSKNAVD
+381 PLTLPKMTKNAVD
-394 SFGWVNENGV
+394 AFGWVDENGA
-404 SPETD
+404 SPEAD
-409 IAVESFTMTP
+409 ISVESFTMQP
-419 KNFTGGIP
+419 KNFTGGVP

-438 LERIVVDHIMRGS
+438 LERIVVEHIMRGS

-457 TLFAAAGANA
+457 TLFAAAAANSA
-467 SYAPKSINDMFIA
+467 HAPKSINDMFSA
-480 TALKSTAFKYDEI
+480 TALKSATFKYEEI
-493 LTEIAKMRDAGF
+493 LAEIAKMRDLGF

-510 CVMTDATKAA
+510 CVMTDATKAT

-555 NKIYVGDW
+555 GKIYVGDW

-573 VELDMDDTTYRTS
+573 VELDMDDTTYRS
-586 GAVVPRIWL
+586 QGAVVPRIWL

-603 DGALKVLTPKAG
+603 DDALKVLTPKAS

>member
-1 MSNKQLRRNLSGLS
+1 MNKLRRSLPGLS
-15 SGGDQEQ
+15 AGGDQEQ
-22 FIFDI
+22 YIFDI

-32 TPVQREFLDDMGYPI
+32 TPVQREFLDENGYPI
-47 LVNEILR
+47 IVNEILL
-54 HDNPTKIDLARLNN
+54 HDNPAKIDLSRLNN

-90 RIDPDGVGRCQIQ
+90 RIDPDGVGRCKIQ

-120 GTLSKISFGYD
+120 NTLSKISFGYE
-131 LTEYEQVGDDL
+131 LTEYELNGDDL
-142 LAYFAPFEV
+142 TAYFAPYEV

-170 KSEIKLSLNKG
+170 KSQIKLALNKH

-190 EIPKMADEIIKEEVV
+190 ENLKMADEVIKEEVV
-205 EVIEELE
+205 EEVVEELV
-212 LTPEEIE
+212 LTDDEIE
-219 EIRKMREKRDIDE
+219 EIRKMRAKRE
-232 EEVEEII
+232 EEVVEEEIE
-239 EEKIELSD
+239 EEKIELTE
-247 DEIRA
+247 DE
-252 VRAMREGKRAKPA
+252 VRSIKAAREGKRSKPV
-265 RTVYRATRS
+265 RTVRVTRS
-274 AVSRDSEQNLMK
+274 ARDTEQNLMK
-286 GYDLGKAIRAKVNG
+286 DYNLGKAIRAKMNG
-300 SALNGRELE
+300 GTLNGRELE

-321 HGGIFIPGSALARAA
+321 HGGIFIPGNALARAA
-336 SAGVVAS
+336 GAGVIGS
-343 KVTKITPDGL
+343 KVAKITDQGL
-353 EMSEFLDVVLQ
+353 DMSSFLDVVLQ

-374 KYDNLVQ
+374 KYDNLTT
-381 PLTLPKMSKNAVD
+381 PLTLPKMTKNAVD
-394 SFGWVNENGV
+394 AFGWVDENGAG
-404 SPETD
+404 PETD

-419 KNFTGGIP
+419 KNFSGGIP

-438 LERIVVDHIMRGS
+438 LERIVVEHIMRGS

-457 TLFAAAGANA
+457 TIFAAAGVNTAK
-467 SYAPKSINDMFIA
+467 APKSINDMFTA
-480 TALKSTAFKYDEI
+480 TALKSTSWKYEEI
-493 LTEIAKMRDAGF
+493 LAEIAKMRDLGF

-555 NKIYVGDW
+555 GRIYVGSWD
-563 SNIVLGSWGS
+563 NIVLGSWGS
-573 VELDMDDTTYRTS
+573 VELDLDDTTYRS
-586 GAVVPRIWL
+586 QAAIIPRIWL

-603 DGALKVLTPKAG
+603 DDAIKVLTPNAG

>member
-1 MSNKQLRRNLSGLS
+1 MSKKQLRRNLPGLS
-15 SGGDQEQ
+15 AGGDQEKY
-22 FIFDI
+22 IFDI

-32 TPVQREFLDDMGYPI
+32 TPVQREFLDEMGNPI

-54 HDNPTKIDLARLNN
+54 HDNPERIDLTRLNN

-75 HNHDLPIGKVVEGSA
+75 HNHDLPIGKVVEGTA
-90 RIDPDGVGRCQIQ
+90 RIDADGVGRCQIQ

-113 VRLKVIE
+113 VRLKIIE

-131 LTEYEQVGDDL
+131 LTEYEQVGNDL
-142 LAYFAPFEV
+142 MAYFAPYEV

-156 PASDNVGINRNKPE
+156 PASDNVGINRE

-181 IQRNAETNK
+181 TQRNAETNK
-190 EIPKMADEIIKEEVV
+190 EIPKMADEIIKEEV
-205 EVIEELE
+205 IEELE
-212 LTPEEIE
+212 LTPEEVE
-219 EIRKMREKRDIDE
+219 EIRKLRAKREEETVEEE
-232 EEVEEII
+232 EEVIE

-252 VRAMREGKRAKPA
+252 VRAMREGKRAKPI
-265 RTVYRATRS
+265 RTVVRATRS
-274 AVSRDSEQNLMK
+274 RDNEQNLMK

-300 SALNGRELE
+300 GQLSGRELE
-309 VHQELARNAVSN
+309 VHQELARSAKSN
-321 HGGIFIPGSALARAA
+321 HGGIFIPGNALARAA
-336 SAGVVAS
+336 GAGVTAT
-343 KVTKITPDGL
+343 KVSSITPDGL
-353 EMSEFLDVVLQ
+353 DMSSFLDVVLK

-374 KYDNLVQ
+374 KYDNLNQ
-381 PLTLPKMSKNAVD
+381 PLTLPKMTKNAVD
-394 SFGWVNENGV
+394 AFGWVDENGA
-404 SPETD
+404 SPEAD
-409 IAVESFTMTP
+409 ISVDSFTMNP
-419 KNFTGGIP
+419 KNFTGGVP
-427 MSKYSLQTVPD
+427 MSKFSLQTVPD
-438 LERIVVDHIMRGS
+438 LERIVVEHIMRGS

-457 TLFAAAGANA
+457 TLFAAAGANSA
-467 SYAPKSINDMFIA
+467 HAPKSINDMFSA
-480 TALKSTAFKYDEI
+480 TALKSLTFKYEEI
-493 LTEIAKMRDAGF
+493 LAEIAKMRDLGF

-510 CVMTDATKAA
+510 CVMTDATKAT

-555 NKIYVGDW
+555 GKIYVGDW

-573 VELDMDDTTYRTS
+573 VELDMDDTTYRS
-586 GAVVPRIWL
+586 QGAVVPRIWL

-603 DGALKVLTPKAG
+603 DDALKVLTPKAS

>member
-1 MSNKQLRRNLSGLS
+1 MSNTQLRRNLSGLS
-15 SGGDQEQ
+15 SGGEQEQ
-22 FIFDI
+22 YIFDI

-32 TPVQREFLDDMGYPI
+32 TPMQREFTDEKGYPI
-47 LVNEILR
+47 LLNEILR
-54 HDNPTKIDLARLNN
+54 HDNPAKIDLTRLNN

-90 RIDPDGVGRCQIQ
+90 RIDPDGVGRCKIK
-103 FSAVGDLANE
+103 FSAVGELSNE

-131 LTEYEQVGDDL
+131 YTEYEQVGDDL
-142 LAYFAPFEV
+142 MAYFAPYEV

-156 PASDNVGINRNKPE
+156 PASDSVGINRNKPE

-181 IQRNAETNK
+181 TQRNAETNK
-190 EIPKMADEIIKEEVV
+190 EILKMADEIIKE

-219 EIRKMREKRDIDE
+219 EIRKMRNKRE
-232 EEVEEII
+232 EEVIEEEEIV
-239 EEKIELSD
+239 EEKIELSE

-252 VRAMREGKRAKPA
+252 VRAMREGKRAKPV

-274 AVSRDSEQNLMK
+274 AASRDSEQNLMK
-286 GYDLGKAIRAKVNG
+286 DYDLGKAIRAKVNG
-300 SALNGRELE
+300 QALNGRELE
-309 VHQELARNAVSN
+309 VHQELARSAKSS
-321 HGGIFIPGSALARAA
+321 HGGIFIPGNALARAA
-336 SAGVVAS
+336 GVGVTGTKVA
-343 KVTKITPDGL
+343 KITADGL
-353 EMSEFLDVVLQ
+353 DMSSFLDVVLQ

-374 KYDNLVQ
+374 KYDNLTQ
-381 PLTLPKMSKNAVD
+381 PLTLPKMTKNAVD
-394 SFGWVNENGV
+394 AFGWVDENGA
-404 SPETD
+404 SPEAD
-409 IAVESFTMTP
+409 ISVDSFTMSP
-419 KNFTGGIP
+419 KNFTGGVP

-438 LERIVVDHIMRGS
+438 LERIVIDHIMRGS

-457 TLFAAAGANA
+457 TLFAAAAANGAH
-467 SYAPKSINDMFIA
+467 APKSINDMFTA
-480 TALKSTAFKYDEI
+480 TELKSASFQYSEI
-493 LTEIAKMRDAGF
+493 LQEIAKMRDAGF

-525 KTAGVPGYIV
+525 KTAGVPGYVV

-545 PVETTGLVGD
+545 PVETTGLVGEG
-555 NKIYVGDW
+555 KIYVGDW

-573 VELDMDDTTYRTS
+573 VELDMDDTTYRS
-586 GAVVPRIWL
+586 QGAVVPRIWL

-603 DGALKVLTPKAG
+603 DNALKVLTPK
-615 TTTP
+615 TVSSK

>member
-1 MSNKQLRRNLSGLS
+1 MKKQLRRNLSGLAA
-15 SGGDQEQ
+15 GGDQEKY
-22 FIFDI
+22 IFDI

-32 TPVQREFLDDMGYPI
+32 TPVQREFLDEMGNPI
-47 LVNEILR
+47 LLNEVLR
-54 HDNPTKIDLARLNN
+54 HDNPERIDLTRLNN

-103 FSAVGDLANE
+103 FSAVNELANE
-113 VRLKVIE
+113 VRQMVIE

-142 LAYFAPFEV
+142 MAYFAPYEV

-181 IQRNAETNK
+181 TQRNAETNK
-190 EIPKMADEIIKEEVV
+190 EIPIMDEIIKEEVV

-219 EIRKMREKRDIDE
+219 EIRKMREKRDE
-232 EEVEEII
+232 EEVIEEVV

-252 VRAMREGKRAKPA
+252 VRAMREGKRAKPI
-265 RTVYRATRS
+265 RTVVRATR
-274 AVSRDSEQNLMK
+274 SRDSEQNLLK

-300 SALNGRELE
+300 GNLSGRELE
-309 VHQELARNAVSN
+309 VHQELARSAKNS
-321 HGGIFIPGSALARAA
+321 HGGIFIPGNALARAA
-336 SAGVVAS
+336 NAGVVAS

-353 EMSEFLDVVLQ
+353 DMSSFLDVVLQ

-374 KYDNLVQ
+374 KYDNLTQ
-381 PLTLPKMSKNAVD
+381 PLTLPKMNKNAVD
-394 SFGWVNENGV
+394 AFGWVDENGA
-404 SPETD
+404 SPEAD

-419 KNFTGGIP
+419 KNFTGGVP

-438 LERIVVDHIMRGS
+438 LERIVVEHIMKGS
-451 QIALEK
+451 QVALEK
-457 TLFAAAGANA
+457 TLFAAAAANPA
-467 SYAPKSINDMFIA
+467 HAPKSINDMFTA
-480 TALKSTAFKYDEI
+480 TALKSTQFQYSEI
-493 LTEIAKMRDAGF
+493 LQEIAKMRDAGF

-545 PVETTGLVGD
+545 PVETTGLVGEG
-555 NKIYVGDW
+555 KIYVGDW

-573 VELDMDDTTYRTS
+573 VELDMDDTTYRS
-586 GAVVPRIWL
+586 QGAVVPRIWL

-603 DGALKVLTPKAG
+603 DNALKVLTPKG
-615 TTTP
+615 VNP

>member
-1 MSNKQLRRNLSGLS
+1 MSKKQLRRNLSGLS

-22 FIFDI
+22 YIFDI

-32 TPVQREFLDDMGYPI
+32 TPVVREFLDDNGYPI

-54 HDNPTKIDLARLNN
+54 HDNPAKIDLSRLNN

-75 HNHDLPIGKVVEGSA
+75 HNHELPIGKVVEGSA
-90 RIDPDGVGRCQIQ
+90 RIDPDGVGRCKIQ
-103 FSAVGDLANE
+103 LSAVGDLSND
-113 VRLKVIE
+113 VRLKIIE

-131 LTEYEQVGDDL
+131 LTEYELIGEDL
-142 LAYFAPFEV
+142 MAYFAPYEV
-151 SIVSV
+151 SVVSV

-170 KSEIKLSLNKG
+170 KSEIKLSLNKN

-190 EIPKMADEIIKEEVV
+190 EIQKMADEIIKEEV
-205 EVIEELE
+205 EQIEELE
-212 LTPEEIE
+212 LTPDEIE
-219 EIRKMREKRDIDE
+219 EIRKMRAKRE
-232 EEVEEII
+232 EEVVEEEEPEE
-239 EEKIELSD
+239 EEKIELT
-247 DEIRA
+247 EEE
-252 VRAMREGKRAKPA
+252 VRSIKAMREGKRAKPV
-265 RTVYRATRS
+265 RPVYRATRS
-274 AVSRDSEQNLMK
+274 RDTEQNLMK
-286 GYDLGKAIRAKVNG
+286 DYNLGKAIRAKMNG
-300 SALNGRELE
+300 GTLNGRELE
-309 VHQELARNAVSN
+309 VHQELARNATSN
-321 HGGIFIPGSALARAA
+321 HGGIFIPGNALARAA
-336 SAGVVAS
+336 GAGVTAS
-343 KVTKITPDGL
+343 KVAKITPDGL
-353 EMSEFLDVVLQ
+353 DMSSFLDVVLQ

-374 KYDNLVQ
+374 KYDNLTT

-394 SFGWVNENGV
+394 SFGWVDENGAG
-404 SPETD
+404 PETD

-419 KNFTGGIP
+419 KNFSGGVP

-438 LERIVVDHIMRGS
+438 LERIVVEHIMRGS

-457 TLFAAAGANA
+457 TLFAAAGVNTAK
-467 SYAPKSINDMFIA
+467 APKSINDMFSA
-480 TALKSTAFKYDEI
+480 TALESTSYKYEEI
-493 LTEIAKMRDAGF
+493 LAEIAKMRDAGF

-573 VELDMDDTTYRTS
+573 VELDMDDTTYRS
-586 GAVVPRIWL
+586 QGAIVPRIWL

-603 DGALKVLTPKAG
+603 DDALKVLVPKVG
-615 TTTP
+615 P